1 MKYEQIWKKIRE
13 INVRKFLNFSATQIL
28 REINFGHFWVPK
40 TAILTIWAG
49 LNLEILD
56 TFDIVKCEIAKSGY
70 AQNEN
75 VMVLPFFHI

>member
-1 MKYEQIWKKIRE
+1 MW
-13 INVRKFLNFSATQIL
+13 KFLDFSASL
-28 REINFGHFWVPK
+28 KLHEVNFGHFEAPK